1 MRKKI
6 ILSLAL
12 AIVMVFSIT
21 IPLLAID
28 RSAREITLPYE
39 YQVEWQEEHYG
50 YFVELSNFSDEFQ
63 DIMLR
68 RGEVNA
74 YILDVISQMRY
85 EGYEFDVIAERILII
100 LDKYMWPLIS
110 EMMNDDIEP
119 LSQERIVEVTRRWS
133 NRNPNF
139 SIPTSIG
146 HVEIVNNRIYA
157 GDLSLVSRESFH
169 IADGEWFHIGLYRG
183 RIRFV
188 SFYS

>member
-6 ILSLAL
+6 ILSLVL
-12 AIVMVFSIT
+12 AMVMVFSIT

-28 RSAREITLPYE
+28 RSARESTLPYE
-39 YQVEWQEEHYG
+39 YQVEWQEEHYR
-50 YFVELSNFSDEFQ
+50 YLVELSDFSDEFQ

-68 RGEVNA
+68 MGEVDA

-85 EGYEFDVIAERILII
+85 EGYEVDIIAERITII

-110 EMMNDDIEP
+110 EMMDDGITP
-119 LSQERIVEVTRRWS
+119 FSQERTVEVTRRWM
-133 NRNPNF
+133 NRNPNY

-146 HVEIVNNRIYA
+146 HVEIINNRIYA
-157 GDLSLVSRESFH
+157 GDLSLVSRNSFH
-169 IADGEWFHIGLYRG
+169 VEDGEWFHIGLYRG

-188 SFYS
+188 SFHS